1 MHEPRFI
8 AIEGSIGAGKTT
20 LAHRLAKQYDARLVL
35 EVDEDNPFMDKFYED
50 RSSYAFQTQVFFLL
64 NRYNQYLDLAQRDLF
79 SSVVISD
86 YLFHRDR
93 IFAGLNL
100 EGHELHL
107 YEQLFNLIKIKIPK
121 PDLVIFL
128 QAETPVLHGRVEKR
142 GRRFEQNMEYQY
154 LEDVNRAFNNF
165 FFYYSETPLLVINT

>member
-1 MHEPRFI
+1 LKGPS
-8 AIEGSIGAGKTT
+8 GPGKPLWHTGWPSNT
-20 LAHRLAKQYDARLVL
+20 MPVWFSRWTRTI
-35 EVDEDNPFMDKFYED
+35 
-50 RSSYAFQTQVFFLL
+50 RSWTNF
-64 NRYNQYLDLAQRDLF
+64 QRDLF

-128 QAETPVLHGRVEKR
+128 QAETPILHGRVEKR

-165 FFYYSETPLLVINT
+165 FFYYAETPLLVINTNEIDLAGEKYNFKELINKINNHRIGREYYNPLGS